1 MRVDLHNHTYRCNHA
16 TGMPEEYILR
26 AMDKKIDI
34 FGFSCHAPMN
44 YDPKFRMG
52 YEEFKDY
59 CIDIQRLQ
67 AKFSNQIEILLALE
81 MDFLPNHLDL
91 IHEDLLKAPLDYL
104 IGSIHFLDD
113 WGFDNPEFIGEYK
126 KRDMLE
132 CWREYL
138 ASLKQM
144 ITTSLFQIVGHMDLL
159 KVFNH
164 QPPKILENQIQE
176 VLEEIKKQNMALEIN
191 ASGLRKPVKEQYPSE
206 RIIAMAFEQ
215 KVPIAFGSDAHSVEH
230 VGFGYEQV
238 IEIAKNIG
246 YKEAVFFRKK
256 QMFFYDF

>member
-16 TGMPEEYILR
+16 TGTPKEYILK

-59 CIDIQRLQ
+59 CMDIQKLQ
-67 AKFSNQIEILLALE
+67 AEFNEQIEILLALE
-81 MDFLPNHLDL
+81 MDFLPNHRDL
-91 IHEDLLKAPLDYL
+91 MYEDLLKTPLDYL

-138 ASLKQM
+138 TSLKEM
-144 ITTSLFQIVGHMDLL
+144 IKTNFFQIVGHMDLL

-176 VLEEIKKQNMALEIN
+176 VLEEMKKQNMALEIN
-191 ASGLRKPVKEQYPSE
+191 ASGLRKPVREQYPSK
-206 RIIAMAFEQ
+206 RIISMAFEQ
-215 KVPIAFGSDAHSVEH
+215 EIPITFGSDAHSVEH

-238 IEIAKNIG
+238 TEIARNVG

-256 QMFFYDF
+256 QMFVYDF